1 MATNYCKYCG
11 ANLSSESRFCENC
24 GKTVDASPTIT
35 QENYKAPQA
44 TTTSLT
50 PSSRLGAA
58 FWLGLIGAAIALPI
72 GVVLLTSTT
81 HLIGGFGLVIV
92 SILGIVGGLRIIEN
106 NDTLNGG
113 LMILAGVWAMICF
126 GAYLPSIGSFFT
138 APFIIAFLFFFLGGI
153 LIFLEKG

>member
-1 MATNYCKYCG
+1 M
-11 ANLSSESRFCENC
+11 FCPNC
-24 GKTVDASPTIT
+24 GQRREDAPTTT
-35 QENYKAPQA
+35 QEVYKAPY
-44 TTTSLT
+44 TPTPTSKPSYPQLT
-50 PSSRLGAA
+50 PSLRLGAA